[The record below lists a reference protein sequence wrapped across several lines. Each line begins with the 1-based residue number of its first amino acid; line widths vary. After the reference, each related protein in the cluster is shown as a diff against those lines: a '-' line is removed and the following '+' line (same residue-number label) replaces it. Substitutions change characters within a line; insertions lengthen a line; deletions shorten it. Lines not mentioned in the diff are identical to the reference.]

1 MNDDQKFDGKL
12 IMQPIKPGTT
22 VPEELGDEFL
32 YLVNLNRVAQID
44 VWDDYG
50 NKENAQA
57 RQLRSF
63 ADRILA
69 IAEKLEQLGP
79 EFKRFPDANDYDEN
93 SVESMKVWDEVIAEA
108 NAAFAGGYRDIADL
122 IDELAEAAI
131 GDFMD

>member
-1 MNDDQKFDGKL
+1 MNDDQKFDEKL
-12 IMQPIKPGTT
+12 IMQPIKPGMT

-57 RQLRSF
+57 SQLRSF

-79 EFKRFPDANDYDEN
+79 EFKRFPDANDYDAN

-122 IDELAEAAI
+122 IDDLTEAAI

>member
-1 MNDDQKFDGKL
+1 MSDDQKFDNKL
-12 IMQPIKPGTT
+12 IMQPIRPGMT

-44 VWDDYG
+44 IWDDYG

-57 RQLRSF
+57 SQLRSF
-63 ADRILA
+63 ADRIMA
-69 IAEKLEQLGP
+69 IAEKLEKLGP
-79 EFKRFPDANDYDEN
+79 EFKCFPDANDYDEN
-93 SVESMKVWDEVIAEA
+93 SVKSMKAWDEVIAEA
-108 NAAFAGGYRDIADL
+108 NTAFAGGYRDIADL

>member
-1 MNDDQKFDGKL
+1 MNDDQKFDGEL
-12 IMQPIKPGTT
+12 IMQPIKPGMT

-122 IDELAEAAI
+122 IDELTEAAI

>member
-1 MNDDQKFDGKL
+1 MNDDQKFDGEL
-12 IMQPIKPGTT
+12 IMQPIKPGMT

-79 EFKRFPDANDYDEN
+79 
-93 SVESMKVWDEVIAEA
+93 
-108 NAAFAGGYRDIADL
+108 
-122 IDELAEAAI
+122 
-131 GDFMD
+131 

>member
-1 MNDDQKFDGKL
+1 MNEIDKEL
-12 IMQPIKPGTT
+12 ILQAIE
-22 VPEELGDEFL
+22 PEMIIPEDMKSSTLFL
-32 YLVNLNRVAQID
+32 LNLNLIVDQD

-93 SVESMKVWDEVIAEA
+93 SV
-108 NAAFAGGYRDIADL
+108 
-122 IDELAEAAI
+122 
-131 GDFMD
+131 

>member
-12 IMQPIKPGTT
+12 IMQPIKPGMT

-79 EFKRFPDANDYDEN
+79 EFKCFPDANDYDEN

-122 IDELAEAAI
+122 IDELTEAAI

>member
-1 MNDDQKFDGKL
+1 MW
-12 IMQPIKPGTT
+12 
-22 VPEELGDEFL
+22 
-32 YLVNLNRVAQID
+32 R
-44 VWDDYG
+44 
-50 NKENAQA
+50 KENAQA